1 MGTEFQGTDAEIR
14 ALNAWIKMKRAS
26 NSLQTYINQSL
37 ENSGVTIT
45 QFGTMEILFH
55 LGPLPQKTISKKMLC
70 SPGNITLVI
79 DNLEKAGFVERKGN
93 PNDRR
98 YHLIHLTKM
107 GEKHL
112 KRLLKGHVKNIL
124 TAFSTLSDDDQ
135 VKFSGF
141 CDKLGKHCVIKKKEK
156 IK

>member
-1 MGTEFQGTDAEIR
+1 MGTKFQGSESEIR

-26 NSLQTYINQSL
+26 NSIQTYINRSL

-55 LGPLPQKTISKKMLC
+55 LGPLPQKSISKKMLC

-98 YHLIHLTKM
+98 YHLIHLTKP

-112 KRLLKGHVKNIL
+112 KGLLKNHVENIH
-124 TAFSTLSDDDQ
+124 TAFSILSDDDQ
-135 VKFSGF
+135 LKFSSF
-141 CDKLGKHCVIKKKEK
+141 CEKLGKYCETKKEK
-156 IK
+156 NK